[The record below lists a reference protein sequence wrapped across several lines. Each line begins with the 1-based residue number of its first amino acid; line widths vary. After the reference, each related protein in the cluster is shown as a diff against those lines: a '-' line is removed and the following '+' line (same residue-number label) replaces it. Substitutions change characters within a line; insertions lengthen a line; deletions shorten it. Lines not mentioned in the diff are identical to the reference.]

1 MLVSGVDASTLPWW
15 GQPGGL
21 PPQGMHSPGCKE
33 ALVQEE
39 YLKPW
44 AVLPLSI
51 LQPPS
56 IAQAVISNG
65 KQCWSPPLY
74 LSSGPDFFLGVFT
87 SRFPYPCQC
96 PTGLSPMKDGTG
108 CYDRHVGVDC
118 SDGFNGGCEQL
129 CLQQMV
135 PLPEEPLLYNILM
148 FCG

>member
-1 MLVSGVDASTLPWW
+1 MESSARALPSTSAP
-15 GQPGGL
+15 
-21 PPQGMHSPGCKE
+21 
-33 ALVQEE
+33 
-39 YLKPW
+39 
-44 AVLPLSI
+44 
-51 LQPPS
+51 
-56 IAQAVISNG
+56 
-65 KQCWSPPLY
+65 
-74 LSSGPDFFLGVFT
+74 GPDFFFRGFT
-87 SRFPYPCQC
+87 SRFPRPCQC